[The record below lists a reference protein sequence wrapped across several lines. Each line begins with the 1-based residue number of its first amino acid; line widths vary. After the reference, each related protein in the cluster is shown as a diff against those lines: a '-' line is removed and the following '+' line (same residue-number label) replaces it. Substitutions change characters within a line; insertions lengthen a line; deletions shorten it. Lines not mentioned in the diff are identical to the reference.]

1 MIMYSR
7 MTDKMAVNDHNLSK
21 ENVPA
26 LTSLDTFRIGIVIL
40 MGLVPFIFPSFRV
53 MDVMAKIMI
62 FTLVVASFDLL
73 LGYTG
78 ILSFAHGMFFG
89 IGAYSVAL
97 ILYHTAAPAWYH
109 IIIAILISLVVSI
122 GLSLVI
128 SFFSLRVK
136 AIFFAMLT
144 LALAEFAHI
153 LGVQWTSLT
162 GGEDGIS
169 FTLPW
174 IFNFNHT
181 FGTVWHTQI
190 NGRLV
195 VYFLILFS
203 TLFLFAGLVRF
214 TRSPVGRVL
223 QSIRDNE
230 QRAVALGYQT
240 FRYQIYSIVFGSS
253 VASLGGILFAM
264 WLCYVNPDSVFHTA
278 IMVNILLMVLIGGMG
293 TLYGS
298 VIGAAFLIIT
308 ENWLPQLLKSAA
320 ELVPQSH
327 VIQVLADRWQLYFGI
342 LFVLVVLFFP
352 KGVLGTIRAHYR
364 QRVIESESIENQLK

>member
-1 MIMYSR
+1 
-7 MTDKMAVNDHNLSK
+7 MAINPVVYLQ
-21 ENVPA
+21 A
-26 LTSLDTFRIGIVIL
+26 GVIL
-40 MGLVPFIFPSFRV
+40 LLWVIPFVFPSFKL

-97 ILYHTAAPAWYH
+97 ILYHSITPMWYH
-109 IIIAILISLVVSI
+109 ILFAVMISLVISI
-122 GLSLVI
+122 GLSLMI
-128 SFFSLRVK
+128 AFFSLRVK

-169 FTLPW
+169 FVLPS
-174 IFNFNHT
+174 IFNFNQSL
-181 FGTVWHTQI
+181 GTLFNTPI
-190 NGRLV
+190 NGRLI
-195 VYFLILFS
+195 VYYLILVS
-203 TLFLFAGLVRF
+203 VILLFAGLLRF
-214 TRSPVGRVL
+214 IRSPLGRVL
-223 QSIRDNE
+223 KAIRENE
-230 QRAVALGYQT
+230 PRTIALGYET
-240 FRYQIYSIVFGSS
+240 FGYQIYAIVFSAS
-253 VASLGGILFAM
+253 VASLGGILFSM

-298 VIGAAFLIIT
+298 MIGAAFLIIT
-308 ENWLPQLLKSAA
+308 ENWLPGLLKSIAA
-320 ELVPQSH
+320 LTPENIFVRNM
-327 VIQVLADRWQLYFGI
+327 ADRWQLYFGI
-342 LFVLVVLFFP
+342 LFVLVVIFFP
-352 KGVLGTIRAHYR
+352 KGVIGTIR
-364 QRVIESESIENQLK
+364 SIMNLKQQIKFRSQLKDIS

>member
-1 MIMYSR
+1 MDGTEKLTFGEPSR
-7 MTDKMAVNDHNLSK
+7 ISVNAGALDPMLYLKAGIIVVLAV
-21 ENVPA
+21 
-26 LTSLDTFRIGIVIL
+26 
-40 MGLVPFIFPSFRV
+40 MPFIFPSFRV

-62 FTLVVASFDLL
+62 FALVVASFDLL

-97 ILYHTAAPAWYH
+97 ILYHTPEPAWYH
-109 IIIAILISLVVSI
+109 IILAVIIALTVSISL
-122 GLSLVI
+122 SLIV

-162 GGEDGIS
+162 GGEDGVS
-169 FTLPW
+169 FALPGV
-174 IFNFNHT
+174 FNFNHS
-181 FGTVWHTQI
+181 FGTLFSAQV

-195 VYFLILFS
+195 VYFLILIS
-203 TLFLFAGLVRF
+203 TVFLFAGLLRF
-214 TRSPVGRVL
+214 IRSPLGRVL
-223 QSIRDNE
+223 KSIRDNE
-230 QRAVALGYQT
+230 QRTIALGYQT
-240 FRYQIYSIVFGSS
+240 FRYQIYSIVFSS
-253 VASLGGILFAM
+253 AIASMGGILFAM

-298 VIGAAFLIIT
+298 IIGASFLIVT
-308 ENWLPQLLKSAA
+308 ENWLPGLLKSVAS
-320 ELVPQSH
+320 LVPGNTT
-327 VIQVLADRWQLYFGI
+327 IQTLADRWQLYFGI

-352 KGVLGTIRAHYR
+352 KGVIGTIRSHIR
-364 QRVIESESIENQLK
+364 QKRLVG

>member
-1 MIMYSR
+1 MDRSVTLNENQGLNRIEAR
-7 MTDKMAVNDHNLSK
+7 FTPMAALKLGVIIL
-21 ENVPA
+21 PA
-26 LTSLDTFRIGIVIL
+26 VI
-40 MGLVPFIFPSFRV
+40 PFVFPSFRV

-62 FTLVVASFDLL
+62 FTLVVAAFDLL

-89 IGAYSVAL
+89 IGAYSAAL
-97 ILYHTAAPAWYH
+97 ILYYSSAPAWYH
-109 IIIAILISLVVSI
+109 IVLAVIVSLAVSI

-169 FTLPW
+169 FSLPW
-174 IFNFNHT
+174 IFNFNQN
-181 FGTVWHTQI
+181 FGTLFHTQI
-190 NGRLV
+190 NGRLM
-195 VYFLILFS
+195 VYYLILIS
-203 TLFLFAGLVRF
+203 TVFLFAALLRF
-214 TRSPVGRVL
+214 IRSPLGRVL
-223 QSIRDNE
+223 KSIRDNE
-230 QRAVALGYQT
+230 QRTIALGYQT
-240 FRYQIYSIVFGSS
+240 FKYQIYSIVFSAAI
-253 VASLGGILFAM
+253 ASLGGILFAM

-298 VIGAAFLIIT
+298 IIGASFLIIT
-308 ENWLPQLLKSAA
+308 ENWLPGLLKSLAS
-320 ELVPQSH
+320 LVPENAVVQ
-327 VIQVLADRWQLYFGI
+327 ILADRWQLYFGI

-352 KGVLGTIRAHYR
+352 KGVLGTTRSRIR
-364 QRVIESESIENQLK
+364 QRK

>member
-1 MIMYSR
+1 
-7 MTDKMAVNDHNLSK
+7 MTKQLTLKEQNKVNNKVKILKPLICLQAGVIIIFAV
-21 ENVPA
+21 
-26 LTSLDTFRIGIVIL
+26 I
-40 MGLVPFIFPSFRV
+40 PFVFPSFRL

-62 FTLVVASFDLL
+62 FTIVVASFDLL

-97 ILYHTAAPAWYH
+97 ILYHTSAPAWYH
-109 IIIAILISLVVSI
+109 IILAVIISIVISI

-153 LGVQWTSLT
+153 LGIQWTSLT

-169 FTLPW
+169 FILPS
-174 IFNFNHT
+174 IFNFNESL
-181 FGTVWHTQI
+181 GTVFNTQI
-190 NGRLV
+190 NGRLI
-195 VYFLILFS
+195 VYYLILVC
-203 TLFLFAGLVRF
+203 TVLLFAGLLRF
-214 TRSPVGRVL
+214 IRSPLGRVL
-223 QSIRDNE
+223 KAIRENE
-230 QRAVALGYQT
+230 PRTIALGYKT
-240 FRYQIYSIVFGSS
+240 FRYQIYSIVFSS
-253 VASLGGILFAM
+253 SIASLGGILFAM

-298 VIGAAFLIIT
+298 MIGASFLIIT
-308 ENWLPQLLKSAA
+308 ENWLPGLLKSIASLTP
-320 ELVPQSH
+320 ES
-327 VIQVLADRWQLYFGI
+327 VIVRNMTDRWQLYFGI
-342 LFVLVVLFFP
+342 LFVLVVIFFP
-352 KGVLGTIRAHYR
+352 KGVIGTIR
-364 QRVIESESIENQLK
+364 SILNQKQQLK

>member
-1 MIMYSR
+1 MDGMEELTFSERSR
-7 MTDKMAVNDHNLSK
+7 VKG
-21 ENVPA
+21 NVMR
-26 LTSLDTFRIGIVIL
+26 LDSLAYLKIGLIVL
-40 MGLVPFIFPSFRV
+40 FALVPFFSPSFRV

-62 FTLVVASFDLL
+62 FSLVVASFDLL

-97 ILYHTAAPAWYH
+97 ILYHSHAAAWYH
-109 IIIAILISLVVSI
+109 ILLAALIALVVSI
-122 GLSLVI
+122 GLSLII

-162 GGEDGIS
+162 GGEDGLS
-169 FTLPW
+169 FTLPG
-174 IFNFNHT
+174 IFNFGHS
-181 FGTVWHTQI
+181 FGTLFYAQL
-190 NGRLV
+190 NGRLI
-195 VYFLILFS
+195 VYFLILICA
-203 TLFLFAGLVRF
+203 TLVFAGLLRF
-214 TRSPVGRVL
+214 IRSPLGRVL
-223 QSIRDNE
+223 KAIRDNE
-230 QRAVALGYQT
+230 PRAIALGYQT
-240 FRYQIYSIVFGSS
+240 FRYQIYSIVFSS
-253 VASLGGILFAM
+253 AVASLGGVLFAL

-298 VIGAAFLIIT
+298 IIGAAFLIVA
-308 ENWLPQLLKSAA
+308 ENWLPALLKSVAS
-320 ELVPQSH
+320 LVPDNSMVQT
-327 VIQVLADRWQLYFGI
+327 LADRWQLYFGI

-352 KGVLGTIRAHYR
+352 KGVIGTIRSRMR
-364 QRVIESESIENQLK
+364 QRMLAR

>member
-1 MIMYSR
+1 MDIS
-7 MTDKMAVNDHNLSK
+7 MTKGLTLKEQNTTNKPIAYMQTGLILLFAV
-21 ENVPA
+21 
-26 LTSLDTFRIGIVIL
+26 
-40 MGLVPFIFPSFRV
+40 MPFIFPSFKL

-62 FTLVVASFDLL
+62 FTIVVASFDLL

-97 ILYHTAAPAWYH
+97 ILYYSSTPEWYH
-109 IIIAILISLVVSI
+109 IVIATIISLVISI
-122 GLSLVI
+122 ALALII

-169 FTLPW
+169 FSLPS
-174 IFNFNHT
+174 IFNFNNSL
-181 FGTVWHTQI
+181 GTVFNTQI
-190 NGRLV
+190 NGRLI
-195 VYFLILFS
+195 VYYLILVC
-203 TLFLFAGLVRF
+203 TVLLFAGLLRF
-214 TRSPVGRVL
+214 IRSPLGRVL
-223 QSIRDNE
+223 KSIRDNE
-230 QRAVALGYQT
+230 QRTIALGYQT
-240 FRYQIYSIVFGSS
+240 FSYQIYSIVFSS
-253 VASLGGILFAM
+253 AIASLGGILFAM

-298 VIGAAFLIIT
+298 MIGAAFLIIT
-308 ENWLPQLLKSAA
+308 ENWLPGLLKSIAA
-320 ELVPQSH
+320 LTPENIV
-327 VIQVLADRWQLYFGI
+327 VLKMADRWQLYFGI
-342 LFVLVVLFFP
+342 LFVLVVIFFP
-352 KGVLGTIRAHYR
+352 KGVIGTIRSFLDKKR
-364 QRVIESESIENQLK
+364 QKK

>member
-1 MIMYSR
+1 MDGSIH
-7 MTDKMAVNDHNLSK
+7 MTLNGTADAKGRRDIFTTMGALKLAVIIL
-21 ENVPA
+21 PA
-26 LTSLDTFRIGIVIL
+26 VI
-40 MGLVPFIFPSFRV
+40 PFIFPSFRV
-53 MDVMAKIMI
+53 MDVMAKIII
-62 FTLVVASFDLL
+62 FTLVVAAFDLL

-78 ILSFAHGMFFG
+78 ILSFAHAMFFG
-89 IGAYSVAL
+89 IGAYSIAL
-97 ILYHTAAPAWYH
+97 ILYHSQSPAWYH
-109 IIIAILISLVVSI
+109 ILLAVLAALLVSI

-174 IFNFNHT
+174 IFNFNHRI
-181 FGTVWHTQI
+181 GTLFATEI

-195 VYFLILFS
+195 VYFLILGVAVFM
-203 TLFLFAGLVRF
+203 FAGLLRF
-214 TRSPVGRVL
+214 IRSPLGRVL
-223 QSIRDNE
+223 KSVRDNE
-230 QRAVALGYQT
+230 QRSIALGYQT
-240 FRYQIYSIVFGSS
+240 FKYQIYAIVFSS
-253 VASLGGILFAM
+253 ATASMGGLLFAM

-298 VIGAAFLIIT
+298 IIGASFLIVT
-308 ENWLPQLLKSAA
+308 ENWLPGLLKSLAQ
-320 ELVPQSH
+320 LVPDYAFA
-327 VIQVLADRWQLYFGI
+327 QVLADRWQLYFGI

-352 KGVLGTIRAHYR
+352 KGVMGTIRDRIRKKKIAG
-364 QRVIESESIENQLK
+364 

>member
-1 MIMYSR
+1 MDGTEKLTFSQKSR
-7 MTDKMAVNDHNLSK
+7 VSTNAGALDPMVYLKAGIIVLLAV
-21 ENVPA
+21 
-26 LTSLDTFRIGIVIL
+26 
-40 MGLVPFIFPSFRV
+40 MPFVFPSFRV

-78 ILSFAHGMFFG
+78 ILSFAHAMFFG

-97 ILYHTAAPAWYH
+97 ILYHAPEPAWYH
-109 IIIAILISLVVSI
+109 IIFAVIISLAVSI
-122 GLSLVI
+122 SLSLIV

-162 GGEDGIS
+162 GGEDGVS
-169 FTLPW
+169 FVLPGV
-174 IFNFNHT
+174 FNFNHS
-181 FGTVWHTQI
+181 FGTLFHAQM

-195 VYFLILFS
+195 VYFLILIS
-203 TLFLFAGLVRF
+203 TVFMFAGMLRF
-214 TRSPVGRVL
+214 IRSPLGRVL
-223 QSIRDNE
+223 KSIRDNE
-230 QRAVALGYQT
+230 QRSIALGYQT
-240 FRYQIYSIVFGSS
+240 FRYQIYSIVFSS
-253 VASLGGILFAM
+253 AIASMGGILFAM

-298 VIGAAFLIIT
+298 IIGASFLIVT
-308 ENWLPQLLKSAA
+308 ENWLPGLLKSVAS
-320 ELVPQSH
+320 LVPENATVQM
-327 VIQVLADRWQLYFGI
+327 LADRWQLYFGI

-352 KGVLGTIRAHYR
+352 KGVIGTIRSHIR
-364 QRVIESESIENQLK
+364 QKKLVG

>member
-1 MIMYSR
+1 MDGTEKLTFGEPSR
-7 MTDKMAVNDHNLSK
+7 VSVDAGALDPMLYLKAGIIVVLAV
-21 ENVPA
+21 
-26 LTSLDTFRIGIVIL
+26 
-40 MGLVPFIFPSFRV
+40 MPFIFPSFRI

-89 IGAYSVAL
+89 IGAYSMAL
-97 ILYHTAAPAWYH
+97 ILYHTSEPAWYH
-109 IIIAILISLVVSI
+109 IILAVIIALTVSISLALIV
-122 GLSLVI
+122 

-162 GGEDGIS
+162 GGEDGVS
-169 FTLPW
+169 FALPGV
-174 IFNFNHT
+174 FNFNHS
-181 FGTVWHTQI
+181 FGTLFNAQV

-195 VYFLILFS
+195 VYFLILIS
-203 TLFLFAGLVRF
+203 TVFLFAVLLRF
-214 TRSPVGRVL
+214 IRSPLGRVL
-223 QSIRDNE
+223 KSIRDNE
-230 QRAVALGYQT
+230 QRTIALGYQT
-240 FRYQIYSIVFGSS
+240 FRYQIYSIIFSS
-253 VASLGGILFAM
+253 AIASMGGILFAM

-298 VIGAAFLIIT
+298 IIGASFLIVT
-308 ENWLPQLLKSAA
+308 ENWLPGLLKSVAS
-320 ELVPQSH
+320 LVPEST
-327 VIQVLADRWQLYFGI
+327 VIQTLADRWQLYFGI

-352 KGVLGTIRAHYR
+352 KGVIGTIRSHIR
-364 QRVIESESIENQLK
+364 QKRLAG

>member
-1 MIMYSR
+1 MDIS
-7 MTDKMAVNDHNLSK
+7 MTKQ
-21 ENVPA
+21 
-26 LTSLDTFRIGIVIL
+26 LTQAEQNKKTGVSTPILYFQIGLVIL
-40 MGLVPFIFPSFRV
+40 LAILPFIFPSFRL

-62 FTLVVASFDLL
+62 FTIVVASFDLL

-97 ILYHTAAPAWYH
+97 ILYYASKPAWYH
-109 IIIAILISLVVSI
+109 LIVAAIVSLVISI
-122 GLSLVI
+122 VLALLI

-169 FTLPW
+169 FVLPS
-174 IFNFNHT
+174 IFNFNQT
-181 FGTVWHTQI
+181 IGTVFNTPI

-195 VYFLILFS
+195 VYYLIFGCTIL
-203 TLFLFAGLVRF
+203 LFAGLLRF
-214 TRSPVGRVL
+214 IRSPLGRVL
-223 QSIRDNE
+223 KSIRDNE
-230 QRAVALGYQT
+230 QRTIALGYET
-240 FRYQIYSIVFGSS
+240 FGYQIYSIVFSS
-253 VASLGGILFAM
+253 SIASFGGILFAM

-298 VIGAAFLIIT
+298 MIGAAFLIIT
-308 ENWLPQLLKSAA
+308 ENWLPGLLKAVA
-320 ELVPQSH
+320 GLAPENLFVKNM
-327 VIQVLADRWQLYFGI
+327 ADRWQLYFGI
-342 LFVLVVLFFP
+342 LFVLVVIFFP
-352 KGVLGTIRAHYR
+352 KGVIGTIRSVLD
-364 QRVIESESIENQLK
+364 QKKQMK